1 VWISVSKY
9 QLEYI
14 MSDLN
19 NYQSKDKDFERKW
32 SDYYNAVVGR
42 PPRDTLLEALGRF
55 DSESLNKDGTAV
67 QQSQFAVDLGCGEG
81 RDTVEL
87 LRRGWRVLA
96 IDGEAEALA
105 RLLNRSD
112 INRQLLETRVILFE
126 DVVLPESVD
135 LVNASF
141 SLPFCPAKSF
151 PSLWEKIILSLRS
164 GGRFC
169 GQLFGEHD
177 SWAIYAS
184 MNHHTRQQIEM
195 LLQPFE
201 IEMLEEEDHP
211 GKTAMGEE
219 KHWHIFH
226 IVARKK

>member
-1 VWISVSKY
+1 
-9 QLEYI
+9 
-14 MSDLN
+14 MSELN
-19 NYQSKDKDFERKW
+19 NYQSEGKLFEHKW

-42 PPRDTLLEALGRF
+42 PPRDTLLEALARF
-55 DSESLNKDGTAV
+55 DAESLNQQETAV
-67 QQSQFAVDLGCGEG
+67 QQRRFAVDLGCGEG

-96 IDGEAEALA
+96 IDGEAEAIA

-112 INRQLLETRVILFE
+112 INRQLLETRVVLFE
-126 DVVLPESVD
+126 DLVLPESVD
-135 LVNASF
+135 LVNGSF
-141 SLPFCPAKSF
+141 SLPFCPPNFF
-151 PSLWEKIILSLRS
+151 PSLWEKIISSLRS

-177 SWAIYAS
+177 SWAIYTS
-184 MNHHTRQQIEM
+184 MNHHTRQQIET

-201 IEMLEEEDHP
+201 IEMLQEEDHP
-211 GKTAMGEE
+211 GKTAIGED